1 MENRI
6 TDGKDGLNKII
17 ERLKNAQTSSIGVS
31 SDWFI
36 NQKPERSYDLPVFL
50 ETLQYLFYEIAKQ
63 GMPNWQ
69 IGNWYTNTFH
79 NCQHFSYQPNE
90 RSTT

>member
-31 SDWFI
+31 SD
-36 NQKPERSYDLPVFL
+36 
-50 ETLQYLFYEIAKQ
+50 
-63 GMPNWQ
+63 
-69 IGNWYTNTFH
+69 
-79 NCQHFSYQPNE
+79 
-90 RSTT
+90 